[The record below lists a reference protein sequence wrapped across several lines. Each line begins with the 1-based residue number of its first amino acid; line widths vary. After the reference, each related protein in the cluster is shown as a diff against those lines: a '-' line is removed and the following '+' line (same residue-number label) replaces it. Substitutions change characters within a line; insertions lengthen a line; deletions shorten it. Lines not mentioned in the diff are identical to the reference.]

1 MKSDDQQE
9 DVSKVL
15 NIQGNAAEKSQPRP
29 QATEQNE
36 DHHPSDGGWA
46 WVVCLGVCVVN
57 FLTVGQQNSAG
68 VVYAALMEEYSTSRG
83 ETGKTE
89 HIFRVYIASSKHS

>member
-1 MKSDDQQE
+1 MKSDDQ

-15 NIQGNAAEKSQPRP
+15 NIQGTAEESQPRLEG
-29 QATEQNE
+29 AKQND
-36 DHHPSDGGWA
+36 DHHRSDAGWA

-68 VVYAALMEEYSTSRG
+68 VVYAALMKEYTTPRG
-83 ETGKTE
+83 ETGNTYKD
-89 HIFRVYIASSKHS
+89 IIQDCVSGC

>member
-1 MKSDDQQE
+1 MKMKSDDQD
-9 DVSKVL
+9 DVSEVL
-15 NIQGNAAEKSQPRP
+15 NIQGNTGEESQPRP

-36 DHHPSDGGWA
+36 DHQPSDRGWA

-68 VVYAALMEEYSTSRG
+68 VVYAALMKEYSTPRG
-83 ETGKTE
+83 ETGNT
-89 HIFRVYIASSKHS
+89 SSTFSVFT